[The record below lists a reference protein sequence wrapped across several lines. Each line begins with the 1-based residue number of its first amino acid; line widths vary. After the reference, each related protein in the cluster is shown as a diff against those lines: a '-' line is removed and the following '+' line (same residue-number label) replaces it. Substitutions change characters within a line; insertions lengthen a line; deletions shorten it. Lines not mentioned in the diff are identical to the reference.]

1 MHAALWLL
9 LQQSTATSTAA
20 KGGAPV
26 WWWPV
31 EIGLIIA
38 IFYFVMIRPQR
49 RQQAERDK
57 LLATVQKGDQVVTA
71 SGIVG
76 EVVYIKDDQVT
87 IRSGE
92 TKLVVLKSAVAQITN
107 RAATE
112 AKAS

>member
-1 MHAALWLL
+1 MYASLWLL
-9 LQQSTATSTAA
+9 LQQSTAPAA

-49 RQQAERDK
+49 RQQEAQRQ
-57 LLATVQKGDQVVTA
+57 LLSSVQKGDQVVTA

-76 EVVYIKDDQVT
+76 EVVYLKDDQVT
-87 IRSGE
+87 IRSAE
-92 TKLVVLKSAVAQITN
+92 TKLVVLKTAIAQITN
-107 RAATE
+107 RAAAE

>member
-1 MHAALWLL
+1 MPASLWLAV
-9 LQQSTATSTAA
+9 QQPATPAPKA
-20 KGGAPV
+20 GAPV

-49 RQQAERDK
+49 RQREAQDK
-57 LLATVQKGDQVVTA
+57 LLSSVQKGDQVVTA

-76 EVVYIKDDQVT
+76 EVVYLKDDQVT

-92 TKLVVLKSAVAQITN
+92 AKLVVLKTAIAQITN
-107 RAATE
+107 RAAAE

>member
-1 MHAALWLL
+1 MHASLWLL
-9 LQQSTATSTAA
+9 LQQSAAPAA

-49 RQQAERDK
+49 RQQEAQRQ
-57 LLATVQKGDQVVTA
+57 LLASVQKGDQVVTA

-76 EVVYIKDDQVT
+76 EVIYLKDDQVT
-87 IRSGE
+87 IRTGE
-92 TKLVVLKSAVAQITN
+92 AKIVVLKTAIAQITN
-107 RAATE
+107 RAAAE

>member
-1 MHAALWLL
+1 MHASLWLA
-9 LQQSTATSTAA
+9 LQQSPAPA

-49 RQQAERDK
+49 RQQEAQRQ
-57 LLATVQKGDQVVTA
+57 LLSSVQKGDQVVTA

-76 EVVYIKDDQVT
+76 EVVYLKDDQVT

-92 TKLVVLKSAVAQITN
+92 TKLVVLKTAIAQITN
-107 RAATE
+107 RAAAE

>member
-1 MHAALWLL
+1 MHAALWFL
-9 LQQSTATSTAA
+9 LQQSTTTAA

-49 RQQAERDK
+49 RQQEAQRQ
-57 LLATVQKGDQVVTA
+57 LLSSVQKGDQVVTA

-76 EVVYIKDDQVT
+76 DVVYLKDDQVT

-92 TKLVVLKSAVAQITN
+92 SKLVVLKTAIAQITN
-107 RAATE
+107 RAAAE